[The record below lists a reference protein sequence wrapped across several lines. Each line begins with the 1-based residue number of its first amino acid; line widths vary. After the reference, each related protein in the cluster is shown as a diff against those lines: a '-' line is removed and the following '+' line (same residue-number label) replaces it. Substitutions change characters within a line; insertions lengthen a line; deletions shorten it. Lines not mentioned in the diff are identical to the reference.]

1 VALELTLL
9 GYEDVQ
15 ALDGGLAAWLAV
27 RGPMEPKTARPTK
40 KPRRYRYRR

>member
-1 VALELTLL
+1 ML

-27 RGPMEPKTARPTK
+27 RGPLEPKDPRPTK

>member
-1 VALELTLL
+1 MALELATL

-15 ALDGGLAAWLAV
+15 ALEGGLAAWLAV
-27 RGPMEPKTARPTK
+27 KGPMEPKTARPTK